1 MCPEV
6 KYIGRNLYVPNY
18 INWALNP
25 MKSLEAILVIARR
38 ILNQR
43 EKTLKSAQ
51 LPLRCYR

>member
-51 LPLRCYR
+51 SLLRCYR

>member
-6 KYIGRNLYVPNY
+6 KYIDRNLYVPNY

-51 LPLRCYR
+51 SLLRCYR